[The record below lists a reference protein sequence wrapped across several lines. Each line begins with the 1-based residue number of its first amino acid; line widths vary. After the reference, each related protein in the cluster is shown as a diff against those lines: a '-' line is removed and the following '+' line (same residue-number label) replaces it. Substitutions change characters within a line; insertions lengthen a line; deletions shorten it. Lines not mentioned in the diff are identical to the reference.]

1 MTFESTG
8 HRPITDQRIQLAADG
23 AGRLTGIQH
32 DYANQ
37 TNMQDDYDEG
47 CGEATPFMYSCP
59 NVLVTSKLVRRN
71 MGAPTSMRGPGA
83 VPGLY
88 ELESAMDENV
98 QNELLK
104 IA

>member
-1 MTFESTG
+1 
-8 HRPITDQRIQLAADG
+8 
-23 AGRLTGIQH
+23 
-32 DYANQ
+32 
-37 TNMQDDYDEG
+37 MQDDYDEG